1 MIENAQALWKI
12 KLKMFCQEAAVE
24 KWTTQYT
31 LNEWLCVLDFYLKS
45 DSHLPKKNF
54 LFDSM
59 IVLQKWWKM
68 FFISS

>member
-12 KLKMFCQEAAVE
+12 KLNMFCQEAAVE

-45 DSHLPKKNF
+45 DSHLPKKKF

-59 IVLQKWWKM
+59 IVFQKWWKM

>member
-31 LNEWLCVLDFYLKS
+31 LNEWLCVLDFYLK
-45 DSHLPKKNF
+45 
-54 LFDSM
+54 
-59 IVLQKWWKM
+59 
-68 FFISS
+68 